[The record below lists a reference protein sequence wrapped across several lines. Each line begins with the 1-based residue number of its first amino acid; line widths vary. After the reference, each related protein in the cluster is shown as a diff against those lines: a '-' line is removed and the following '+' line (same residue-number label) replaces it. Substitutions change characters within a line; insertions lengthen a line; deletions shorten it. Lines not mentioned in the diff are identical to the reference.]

1 MLGSGLALDQFV
13 IEQSLLLV
21 VICETPTL
29 STLKFLL
36 MFFVSQLEISLLNEV
51 NRISDMVDNQ
61 SNCAKIVGFGSF
73 DLESDRYVAFHQN
86 KSYLEPHERSGTSS
100 PSVSL
105 LHEGN
110 MSTCQR

>member
-36 MFFVSQLEISLLNEV
+36 MFFVSQPEISLLNEV

-61 SNCAKIVGFGSF
+61 RSNCAKIVGLG
-73 DLESDRYVAFHQN
+73 
-86 KSYLEPHERSGTSS
+86 
-100 PSVSL
+100 L
-105 LHEGN
+105 LI
-110 MSTCQR
+110 